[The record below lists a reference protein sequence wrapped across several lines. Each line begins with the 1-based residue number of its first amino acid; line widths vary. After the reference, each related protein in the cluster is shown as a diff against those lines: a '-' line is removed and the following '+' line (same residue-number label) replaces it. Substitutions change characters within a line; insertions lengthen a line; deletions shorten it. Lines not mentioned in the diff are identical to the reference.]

1 MSKKPK
7 KFSASWRERKNR
19 NDPDIFIL
27 DVDSRRAIA
36 GQPPL
41 AVDSI
46 CLRHRPIDV
55 GFAKQS
61 RPNSLLALARRVA
74 EVLGSV
80 LAACRHREPASVA
93 PRFRKPENWIVFCDG
108 A

>member
-7 KFSASWRERKNR
+7 NFSASWRERKNQS
-19 NDPDIFIL
+19 DSEIFIL
-27 DVDSRRAIA
+27 DMDSRRAIA

-46 CLRHRPIDV
+46 CLRDRPIDV

-61 RPNSLLALARRVA
+61 RSDSLLALARRVA

-80 LAACRHREPASVA
+80 LPH
-93 PRFRKPENWIVFCDG
+93 PEAIDTG
-108 A
+108 

>member
-19 NDPDIFIL
+19 NDRKIFIL
-27 DVDSRRAIA
+27 DVDRRRAIA

-41 AVDSI
+41 AVDSV
-46 CLRHRPIDV
+46 CLRDCPIDV

-61 RPNSLLALARRVA
+61 RPDSLLSLARRVA
-74 EVLGSV
+74 EVLGCV
-80 LAACRHREPASVA
+80 LAALRYRASASVA
-93 PRFRKPENWIVFCDG
+93 ARFPKPENWIVFCDG
-108 A
+108 